1 MLYGWFAGIAEQT
14 LAASMVIL
22 AVLFLQYV
30 LRRFINAR
38 VRYLLWLL
46 VIARLL
52 LPAVPDSP
60 VSMLHILGNSKHFLT
75 AVLDKGVDTGASKGE
90 YQELPPGEGDQ
101 VTYPANNTA
110 LNVQGQTDT
119 LRAGDGAVADNRSS
133 AQASGYPLW
142 MKIGT
147 VIWLLGVMLMLLNGL
162 LYIWRMQRERRRLR
176 RVNAPE
182 LLKLVLATR
191 RQFGIRR
198 AIPIYTG
205 GSANNPYMSG
215 LMRPWIFV
223 PEQALRELDASR
235 LRHILAHEL
244 AHYKRRDMLWNLLG
258 SIAATIH
265 WFNPLMWLTIRC
277 MKIDREVACDAY
289 VLEVLGE
296 EEAID
301 YGLTLVEFLKRFS
314 RVRERREHLYFSNPQ
329 QRQQIRRRIS
339 MIQSFKKGSYRI
351 SAAAV
356 ILVALLSIVTLT
368 GASREPG
375 DSVAMGTKAN
385 PAVTLTESVPQEASP
400 VAVTGQAVTAS
411 AAAANQSAA
420 LAPFTKPEIQ
430 NYKQIEYAIKHN
442 LVQPLNIVVKK
453 DGYQLT
459 LKGLIADKYELIL
472 LFTAQTDSKRAFTGV
487 GSQSHNL
494 QLTDAVTGKV
504 ISGRMMNDAIVQG
517 VSPAKQNNIMHG
529 AAAIRLT
536 TPLTTAPQKVAGEF
550 LLTSLSNSELKQ
562 LEAVRAQM
570 SAETQKAYAANP
582 KLTSFE
588 TSPALQKKHDAL
600 KSKVKKSPPL
610 KVAFE
615 INPKVWEQESQMLSP
630 EETLDV
636 AGHKIKINLE
646 LTPLTTIVTL
656 SSEEE
661 GLFKDKAFLKT
672 LNWEYYPNLM
682 VESGN
687 GEYTFQEGL
696 SDYSYTDQEV
706 KIVEE
711 SYFQLNQPK
720 SIRLDFKNVIKSTV
734 TQQMIVDL
742 SNQ

>member
-1 MLYGWFAGIAEQT
+1 MVYGWFAGIAEQT

-60 VSMLHILGNSKHFLT
+60 VSMLHILGNNKHFLT
-75 AVLDKGVDTGASKGE
+75 TILDKGPDTGVSKGE

-101 VTYPANNTA
+101 VTYPVNNTA
-110 LNVQGQTDT
+110 LGVQGRTDT
-119 LRAGDGAVADNRSS
+119 ARQEDGAATDNRSS
-133 AQASGYPLW
+133 AGAVGYPLW

-147 VIWLLGVMLMLLNGL
+147 VIWLLGAMLMLLNGL

-182 LLKLVLATR
+182 ILQVVLATR

-205 GSANNPYMSG
+205 GSANNPYLSG

-265 WFNPLMWLTIRC
+265 WFNPMMWLAIWR

-339 MIQSFKKGSYRI
+339 MIQSFRKGSYRF
-351 SAAAV
+351 SATAV

-368 GASREPG
+368 GVSGSAA
-375 DSVAMGTKAN
+375 DSDATGNKAN
-385 PAVTLTESVPQEASP
+385 PAGTLTESVPGEEHAEPAMKQGEFEVPLLNLDVQQYVSRHHLLKPMNVEIAEDGYR
-400 VAVTGQAVTAS
+400 VTVTG
-411 AAAANQSAA
+411 
-420 LAPFTKPEIQ
+420 FM
-430 NYKQIEYAIKHN
+430 
-442 LVQPLNIVVKK
+442 
-453 DGYQLT
+453 
-459 LKGLIADKYELIL
+459 ADKNQ
-472 LFTAQTDSKRAFTGV
+472 LFIFYTARVDGGRSLFSEDPRFVECIITDG
-487 GSQSHNL
+487 
-494 QLTDAVTGKV
+494 VTGKV
-504 ISGRMMNDAIVQG
+504 INGRTHPMTITDHPEKNVEN
-517 VSPAKQNNIMHG
+517 V
-529 AAAIRLT
+529 AARLLFD
-536 TPLTTAPQKVAGEF
+536 TPLTNPPSKIKVEF
-550 LLTSLSNSELKQ
+550 RLRSQ
-562 LEAVRAQM
+562 
-570 SAETQKAYAANP
+570 AA
-582 KLTSFE
+582 SG
-588 TSPALQKKHDAL
+588 
-600 KSKVKKSPPL
+600 SK
-610 KVAFE
+610 
-615 INPKVWEQESQMLSP
+615 IQESPTLQTTFDVGASYWKQ
-630 EETLDV
+630 EKYTIQSKETLDV
-636 AGHKIKINLE
+636 DGHKIRVKVQ
-646 LTPLTTIVTL
+646 LTPLTTIATFYSDEPV
-656 SSEEE
+656 
-661 GLFKDKAFLKT
+661 FKNTEFKKAFNEKYGSPMLWWSKT
-672 LNWEYYPNLM
+672 
-682 VESGN
+682 GT
-687 GEYTFQEGL
+687 GDYTQQTR
-696 SDYSYTDQEV
+696 SSSITYTDYEM
-706 KIVEE
+706 KMLAET
-711 SYFQLNQPK
+711 YFLMDKPQSL
-720 SIRLDFKNVIKSTV
+720 RLDFTKKPPILRETIEPESSY
-734 TQQMIVDL
+734 QMNFDTTGL
-742 SNQ
+742 NQS